1 MKSLFA
7 ENEKGP
13 NAPKEKFS
21 DKTFVR
27 RRCARKLIRDKIA
40 MKMCVCVQDCP
51 PPASGKRLVWW
62 GVERKGDLHYHLH
75 EIRPMKARG
84 VRAKAK

>member
-21 DKTFVR
+21 DKTFVQ

-40 MKMCVCVQDCP
+40 MKMCIYLCTGLP
-51 PPASGKRLVWW
+51 IPLLLENVWF
-62 GVERKGDLHYHLH
+62 GVE
-75 EIRPMKARG
+75 
-84 VRAKAK
+84 

>member
-21 DKTFVR
+21 DKTFVQ
-27 RRCARKLIRDKIA
+27 RRCARKLVRDKIA
-40 MKMCVCVQDCP
+40 MKMCICVQDCP
-51 PPASGKRLVWW
+51 SPCFWKTFGLVWS
-62 GVERKGDLHYHLH
+62 RKKG
-75 EIRPMKARG
+75 
-84 VRAKAK
+84 